1 MSDEKVYA
9 TASFLQAA
17 MRSTSDRCSRG
28 NESKRQE
35 IDGMYCPTGNE

>member
-1 MSDEKVYA
+1 MSGEKVYA
-9 TASFLQAA
+9 TAPFLQSE
-17 MRSTSDRCSRG
+17 MRSTIDRCSRG